1 MWLLLLSEEDATFKL
16 GVNVCKPRHSR
27 RIQVFSNHPYSST
40 ISLFSFGKCLF
51 NKDIL
56 IIFAFYFLQTC
67 LTPFLSGIVL
77 TKKIKIPC
85 FPQVTKVTFF
95 LKGQFIQRLWHSY
108 YCLKVRVILL
118 CPLQALCNCH
128 DVG

>member
-16 GVNVCKPRHSR
+16 GVNVCKPRHPK
-27 RIQVFSNHPYSST
+27 RIHVFSNHPYSST
-40 ISLFSFGKCLF
+40 ISLFRFGKCLF
-51 NKDIL
+51 NKAIL

-77 TKKIKIPC
+77 TKKEKITC

-95 LKGQFIQRLWHSY
+95 LKGQFIQMLWQHSY
-108 YCLKVRVILL
+108 YCLKVPVILVMPFASIMQL
-118 CPLQALCNCH
+118 P
-128 DVG
+128 